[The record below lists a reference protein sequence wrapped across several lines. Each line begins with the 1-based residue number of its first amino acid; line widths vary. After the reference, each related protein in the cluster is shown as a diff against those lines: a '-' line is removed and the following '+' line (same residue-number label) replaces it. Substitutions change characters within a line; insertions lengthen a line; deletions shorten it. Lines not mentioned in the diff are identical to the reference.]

1 MNIIAILLLFIIC
14 LILSSFA
21 GVAKFCTF
29 CDPMCIGVPYLSV
42 GPCET
47 FTCCMGA
54 GCLRVGV
61 GEIAKM
67 ALGGGGD
74 GEEGEGGGG
83 GAAPALLDLCKVK
96 AVLATNA

>member
-1 MNIIAILLLFIIC
+1 
-14 LILSSFA
+14 
-21 GVAKFCTF
+21 
-29 CDPMCIGVPYLSV
+29 
-42 GPCET
+42 
-47 FTCCMGA
+47 MGA

-61 GEIAKM
+61 GELAKM